1 MRLSPTGTGI
11 VFAVRWLFG
20 IRIRKMAGADLHRH
34 VLQQLDKVAGS
45 VFYLG
50 ASQRT
55 LTHITERIHAEHPH
69 IRVNTYSPP
78 YRDRFS
84 EEETAA
90 MIAAVNAFKPDVLFV
105 GMTAPKQEK
114 WIAANR
120 HLLQA
125 RLISEL
131 ELCSAFTAAPL
142 PVLPNG

>member
-1 MRLSPTGTGI
+1 
-11 VFAVRWLFG
+11 
-20 IRIRKMAGADLHRH
+20 MAGADLHRH

-125 RLISEL
+125 RLISGIGAVFGFL
-131 ELCSAFTAAPL
+131 RRHHSPSSPMDDRHGTGMVGTAYQRTPQN
-142 PVLPNG
+142 VET